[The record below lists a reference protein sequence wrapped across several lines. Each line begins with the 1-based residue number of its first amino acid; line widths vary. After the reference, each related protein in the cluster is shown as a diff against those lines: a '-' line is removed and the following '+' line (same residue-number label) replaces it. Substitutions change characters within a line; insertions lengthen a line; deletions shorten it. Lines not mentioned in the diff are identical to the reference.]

1 MRVGFSEKTTT
12 TTNSATLENATQTT
26 EQATFR
32 NYGNRSAL
40 SIFNKTPGGTY
51 SQVLNGGNNNQI
63 GLAKSFEVNPG
74 DVFDLE
80 VYGKYEQPTATG
92 NNLNTLFTALA
103 SAFTLNPSGGTG
115 LEGQQAYNAF
125 NGLFGGGPAITTGE
139 WEDDNAPKAYLNYIL
154 FNESFVLMDMGW
166 DQISYSAK
174 QVGVTPV
181 VAHDYMSLH
190 VKVKQKG
197 YLYIYL
203 SNENPNVYFDDLK
216 IKRSTAIE
224 QVANYYAFGL
234 AQNSNGFER
243 QGGIKNPLL
252 YNGKELQDELNMGWL
267 DYGARMYMPELGRWG
282 VVDPLSDRRLWV
294 SPYNYVQ
301 NNPISRF
308 DPTGMLD
315 DYAMDTET
323 GNINLIKKTNDKTD
337 KLVDK
342 KTNKVIASKVEKG
355 LLKDGQNIKQNGL
368 ETSKVKSGIELVV
381 KISMHIEQE
390 ITGTVYGSDDG
401 KKNYLKVE
409 PYKNAKKVIG
419 KDNNDFYMTTG
430 VSSKI
435 EKFFKSS
442 DRTFSGKA
450 VAAFHTHPGWR
461 C

>member
-1 MRVGFSEKTTT
+1 MI
-12 TTNSATLENATQTT
+12 QTDDYYP
-26 EQATFR
+26 F
-32 NYGNRSAL
+32 GL
-40 SIFNKTPGGTY
+40 TY
-51 SQVLNGGNNNQI
+51 N
-63 GLAKSFEVNPG
+63 
-74 DVFDLE
+74 
-80 VYGKYEQPTATG
+80 
-92 NNLNTLFTALA
+92 
-103 SAFTLNPSGGTG
+103 
-115 LEGQQAYNAF
+115 
-125 NGLFGGGPAITTGE
+125 
-139 WEDDNAPKAYLNYIL
+139 
-154 FNESFVLMDMGW
+154 
-166 DQISYSAK
+166 SYSRENN
-174 QVGVTPV
+174 
-181 VAHDYMSLH
+181 
-190 VKVKQKG
+190 VKQD
-197 YLYIYL
+197 Y
-203 SNENPNVYFDDLK
+203 
-216 IKRSTAIE
+216 
-224 QVANYYAFGL
+224 
-234 AQNSNGFER
+234 
-243 QGGIKNPLL
+243 L
-252 YNGKELQDELNMGWL
+252 YNGKEKQDELGLDWL
-267 DYGARMYMPELGRWG
+267 DYGARMYMPEVGRWG

-381 KISMHIEQE
+381 TISMHIEQE

-442 DRTFSGKA
+442 DRKFSGKA
-450 VAAFHTHPGWR
+450 VAAFHTNPGLTGFPQFGTTEASEGDEEGILANFIHNGGLNIPFFIFAKHKMTSGNITSNIARYKYDSWKGVER
-461 C
+461 RLLPQSHGVELEKE